1 MRAAFLYGKRDI
13 RVREVPV
20 PHIGEE
26 EVLIRVKRA
35 AICGTDVRMYQNGVS
50 GVDEEHPLIIGHEVA
65 GVIED
70 VGMKVSRYRKGM
82 RVTVAPNMGCGI
94 CDDCI
99 RGRSHMCR
107 NYRAL
112 GINMDGGFAE
122 YMKVPAAAVYAGNIV
137 EISSKLSFSEVSI
150 AEALSCVLNGCQQCN
165 IRPGDCVLIIGAGPI
180 GIMHGML
187 AKLCGAAKIFIND
200 IVKSRL
206 EECRKIDPSFITIHR
221 DLEGFIKKETGG
233 KGVDV
238 VITACPVPAVQQEAL
253 ELAAN
258 YGRVCFFGG
267 LPEEKKMVSL
277 NSNAIH
283 YKQLSVTGT
292 TRASL
297 AQFKEV
303 VGFLEAGILDVSSLI
318 TREIGLEDIDKGFAY
333 ACASDGLKNVICM

>member
-1 MRAAFLYGKRDI
+1 MKAAFMYGKGDI
-13 RVREVPV
+13 RIKEVPV
-20 PHIGEE
+20 PEIRED

-35 AICGTDVRMYQNGVS
+35 AICGSDVRAYRNGMN
-50 GVDEEHPLIIGHEVA
+50 GVDEAHPVIIGHELA
-65 GVIED
+65 GVIEKA
-70 VGMKVSRYRKGM
+70 GKKVKRYRAGM
-82 RVTVAPNMGCGI
+82 RVTVAPNIGCGL

-99 RGRSHMCR
+99 RGKSHMCR

-112 GINMDGGFAE
+112 GIHLNGGFAE
-122 YMKVPAAAVYAGNIV
+122 YMKVPAAAVSAGNIV
-137 EISSKLSFSEVSI
+137 EISDRVTFEEAAI
-150 AEALSCVLNGCQQCN
+150 AEAMSCVLNGCQQCN
-165 IRPGDCVLIIGAGPI
+165 IRPGDSVLIIGAGPI
-180 GIMHGML
+180 GIMHAML
-187 AKLCGAAKIFIND
+187 AKLSGATKIYIND
-200 IVKSRL
+200 ITKKRL
-206 EECRKIDPSFITIHR
+206 EECNRILPSVITVCD
-221 DLEGFIKKETGG
+221 DLEGFIERETGR

-303 VGFLEAGILDVSSLI
+303 VELMEAGVIDMKKVI
-318 TREIGLEDIDKGFAY
+318 TREIELEDIARGFAY
-333 ACASDGLKNVICM
+333 ACASDGLKNVIRM